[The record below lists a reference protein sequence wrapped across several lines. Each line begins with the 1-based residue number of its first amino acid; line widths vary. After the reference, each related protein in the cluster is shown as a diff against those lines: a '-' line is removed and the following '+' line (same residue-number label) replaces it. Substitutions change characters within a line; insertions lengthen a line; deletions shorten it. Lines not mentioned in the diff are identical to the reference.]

1 MTDKRKIIR
10 GSGGRPSPPPPR
22 QPTRTPD
29 TLHSKQFATFL
40 DLVSEGEIEGSAS
53 ASKEGITDKTSTAYK
68 NAYLKDVF
76 LNDTPILKS
85 TASSSSP
92 ATTDFNFQDVTFNS
106 RFGTADQTK
115 IAGIESSQS
124 TIAVG
129 VTVTAASPV
138 TRQITNTSVDRIK
151 VSITFPQIQKATSEG
166 DLLGSSVQFKI
177 SVQYNSGGFTDVH
190 TDTVTG
196 RTADAYQKDFSV
208 EVTGAFP
215 VDIRVSRITADSTD
229 SSLIDAFQWTSFSEI
244 IDDASTYANSAYNAI
259 RLDSQNFSS
268 IPSRKYRIRGIKV
281 RIPAAGASGS
291 GTPTVDS
298 ATGRIVYPD
307 GYIFDGTLSA
317 ATWTSCPAMILLD
330 LLTNTRYGFGDHI
343 TDSNL
348 DLFSFVTAS
357 KYANTLVDDGLGG
370 QEARFSCN
378 VNIQTS
384 SEAFDLINELA
395 GVMRCMPIWSAGT
408 ITIAQDSPKDA
419 SYLFNLSNISSDGFS
434 YSGSSLKQR
443 HTAVAVSYFNMD
455 SQEIDFEVVEDS
467 TAQSKFGI
475 ITKQVKGF
483 GCTSRG
489 QAARLGRA
497 ILFAEQN
504 ESELVSFTTSIDA
517 GAVVRP
523 AAIIEINDPVR
534 AGVRRG
540 GRLKSVTSTTVVTVD
555 DTNAT
560 DFAVDASGNPV
571 GDATLSVV
579 LPDGTVESRTISSV
593 SSGTI
598 TVDSAFSQTPNVN
611 TIFMISNVT
620 VQSQKFRV
628 ITVEEQD
635 GVNYAITALSYLEGK
650 YAFIEDGTALPA
662 RSISILNELTSPP
675 VGLTAVETIVP
686 INNQAVSKIVIS
698 WQPIVGVI
706 EYQVNYRFENG
717 NFVSERVSRPD
728 FEIFNSQLGTYEI
741 QVFSYNVQGQ
751 LSATS
756 TDITFEAVGKTAL
769 PQDVTNLRIEPIS
782 DQFVRLRFD
791 KATDVDVV
799 HGGNVVVRGSNIG
812 DGTATF
818 TNSVDVIPALA
829 GNVSESIVP
838 NLGNGGEYILKFRD
852 DGGRLSSG
860 ETSVIVNS
868 PDPFPK
874 LVVLE
879 DREDTDATPFAGTKV
894 DCFFSNDVNGLVLGS
909 LDELDG
915 VTDFDA
921 IADFDFLG
929 AVDITGGSYE
939 FANTLDLG
947 GKQPLRLRRHIV
959 TQGFYPNDLIDK
971 RSANID
977 TWTDFDGAT
986 AFDVGASLLVATT
999 DLDPDLSTSATYGQ
1013 SGTTITITKSSH
1025 GYSVGDFVVIDFTAG
1040 SATDGN
1046 YEIISVPSSS
1056 TFTVTSATSATIS
1069 AGTACTYG
1077 ANFSRFN
1084 PFVNGTYVGRG
1095 FKFRCEMDSDDPA
1108 QSIEIDQL
1116 GYTAELE
1123 SRTETSLGNAGATG
1137 GGIISS
1143 GTSQKSVSFTN
1154 TFFTGSTGTG
1164 VADNTVLPSIGITIE
1179 NAQSGDFF
1187 ALSSITGSGFNID
1200 VKNRDTSGNETFV
1213 NREFKYSATGFGRG
1227 S

>member
-1 MTDKRKIIR
+1 MTDRKRIIR
-10 GSGGRPSPPPPR
+10 GAGGKPSPPPPR

-53 ASKEGITDKTSTAYK
+53 ASKEGITDKTSTAYT

-92 ATTDFNFQDVTFNS
+92 ATTDFNYQDVTFNA

-124 TIAVG
+124 TIPVG
-129 VTVTAASPV
+129 VTVTAATPV

-151 VSITFPQIQKATSEG
+151 VSITFPQIQKATTEG

-196 RTADAYQKDFSV
+196 RTGDAYQKDFSV

-215 VDIRVSRITADSTD
+215 VDIRVTRITADSTD

-259 RLDSQNFSS
+259 RLDSQQFSS

-281 RIPAAGASGS
+281 RIPAAGASSS

-298 ATGRIVYPD
+298 TTGRIVYPD
-307 GYIFDGTLSA
+307 GYIFNGVMGA
-317 ATWTSCPAMILLD
+317 AVWTSCPSMILLD

-455 SQEIDFEVVEDS
+455 SQEIDYEVVEDT

-504 ESELVSFTTSIDA
+504 ESELISFTTSIDA

-593 SSGTI
+593 SVGTV
-598 TVDSAFSQTPNVN
+598 TVSSAFSQTPNVN
-611 TIFMISNVT
+611 TIWMISNVT

-635 GVNYAITALSYLEGK
+635 GVNYAITALSYVEGK

-662 RSISILNELTSPP
+662 RSISILNELTAPP

-698 WQPIVGVI
+698 WQPIIGVV
-706 EYQVNYRFENG
+706 EYQVNYRYQNG
-717 NFVSERVSRPD
+717 NYVTERISRPD

-756 TDITFEAVGKTAL
+756 TDLTFQAVGKTAL
-769 PQDVTNLRIEPIS
+769 PQDVTNLRIEPIN

-799 HGGNVVVRGSNIG
+799 HGGNVVVRGSNIS

-838 NLGNGGEYILKFRD
+838 NIVTGEYILKFRD

-894 DCFFSNDVNGLVLGS
+894 DCFFSDDVNGLVLGS

-947 GKQPLRLRRHIV
+947 GKQPLRLRRHFV

-986 AFDVGASLLVATT
+986 AFNVGASLLVATT

-1046 YEIISVPSSS
+1046 YEIVTVPSSS

-1069 AGTACTYG
+1069 AGTSCTYG

-1123 SRTETSLGNAGATG
+1123 SRTETSLGNAGASG

-1143 GTSQKSVSFTN
+1143 GTSQKAVTFTN
-1154 TFFTGSTGTG
+1154 TFFTGNTGTG
-1164 VADNTVLPSIGITIE
+1164 VAANSVLPSVAITIE

-1187 ALSSITGSGFNID
+1187 TLSSISSTGFNID
-1200 VKNRDTSGNETFV
+1200 IKNGSSHV
-1213 NREFKYSATGFGRG
+1213 NREFKYTATGFGRG

>member
-10 GSGGRPSPPPPR
+10 GSGGSPSPPPPR

-40 DLVSEGEIEGSAS
+40 DLISEGEIEGSAT
-53 ASKEGITDKTSTAYK
+53 ASKEGITDRTSAAYT

-76 LNDTPILKS
+76 LNDTPILKA
-85 TASSSSP
+85 TASSTSP
-92 ATTDFNFQDVTFNS
+92 ADTDFNFQNVSFTP

-115 IAGIESSQS
+115 ISGIESSS
-124 TIAVG
+124 SITPVG
-129 VTVTAASPV
+129 VTVTADTPV
-138 TRQITNTSVDRIK
+138 TRQITNTNVDRIK
-151 VSITFPQIQKATSEG
+151 VTITFPQIQKATSDG
-166 DLLGSSVQFKI
+166 DLLGSTVEYKI
-177 SVQYNSGGFTDVH
+177 SVQYNSGGFTDVI
-190 TDTVTG
+190 TSANGGKVTG
-196 RTADAYQKDFSV
+196 RTADAYQRDHSV
-208 EVTGAFP
+208 EITGAFP
-215 VDIRVSRITADSTD
+215 VDIRVSRVTADSTD
-229 SSLIDAFQWTSFSEI
+229 NSLIDAFQFTSFAEI

-259 RLDSQNFSS
+259 RLDSQQFSS
-268 IPSRKYRIRGIKV
+268 IPRRKFRIRGIKV
-281 RIPAAGASGS
+281 RIPGAGASSS

-307 GYIFDGTLSA
+307 GYIFNGVMGA
-317 ATWTSCPAMILLD
+317 AVWCSCPAMILLD
-330 LLTNTRYGFGDHI
+330 LLTTERYGFGTHI
-343 TDSNL
+343 ADASL

-357 KYANTLVDDGLGG
+357 KFANTLVDDGFGG

-378 VNIQTS
+378 VNIQSS
-384 SEAFDLINELA
+384 SEAFNLINELA
-395 GVMRCMPIWSAGT
+395 GVMRCMPIWSTGS
-408 ITIAQDSPKDA
+408 ILLAQDSPKD
-419 SYLFNLSNISSDGFS
+419 SSFLFSLANISSDGFN

-443 HTAVAVSYFNMD
+443 HSVISVSYFNMD
-455 SQEIDFEVVEDS
+455 SQEIDYEVFENTDISSKIGTVV
-467 TAQSKFGI
+467 
-475 ITKQVKGF
+475 KQVKGF

-489 QAARLGRA
+489 QALRLAKA
-497 ILFAEQN
+497 IAFSEAN
-504 ESELVSFTTSIDA
+504 ESELVTFTTSMEGGLMVRP
-517 GAVVRP
+517 GAV
-523 AAIIEINDPVR
+523 ISINDPVR
-534 AGVRRG
+534 AGVRRS
-540 GRLKSVTSTTVVTVD
+540 GRLASVTSTTVVTVD
-555 DTNAT
+555 DTSAT

-571 GDATLSVV
+571 GDATLSLI
-579 LPDGTVESRTISSV
+579 LPDGSVEEKTISSI
-593 SSGTI
+593 SNGTI
-598 TVDSAFSQTPNVN
+598 TVSSAFSQTPNVN
-611 TIFMISNVT
+611 TIWLISNVT
-620 VQSQKFRV
+620 VEPQKFRV
-628 ITVEEQD
+628 ITVEETD
-635 GVNYAITALSYLEGK
+635 SVNYTITALSYINEK
-650 YAFIEDGTALPA
+650 YAFIEDGEALPA
-662 RSISILNELTSPP
+662 RNVSILNELTSPP
-675 VGLTAVETIVP
+675 TELTAVETIVP

-698 WQPIVGVI
+698 WQPINGVI
-706 EYQVNYRFENG
+706 EYQVNYRYENG
-717 NFVSERVSRPD
+717 NFVTERVSRPD

-741 QVFSYNVQGQ
+741 QVFSYNVQAQ

-756 TDITFEAVGKTAL
+756 TDLTFEAVGKTAL

-799 HGGNVVVRGSNIG
+799 HGGNVVVRASNIA

-818 TNSVDVIPALA
+818 TNSVDVIPALP

-838 NLGNGGEYILKFRD
+838 NIVTGEYILKFRD

-868 PDPFPK
+868 PDPLPK
-874 LVVLE
+874 LTVLE

-894 DCFFSNDVNGLVLGS
+894 DCFFSDDVNGLVLGS
-909 LDELDG
+909 LDLLDG
-915 VTDFDA
+915 VADFDS

-947 GKQPLRLRRHIV
+947 GKQPLRLRRHFV

-971 RSANID
+971 RTANID

-1046 YEIISVPSSS
+1046 YEIVTVPSSS

-1069 AGTACTYG
+1069 SGTACTYG

-1116 GYTAELE
+1116 GYTAELDR
-1123 SRTETSLGNAGATG
+1123 RTEQRSNIA
-1137 GGIISS
+1137 S
-1143 GTSQKSVSFTN
+1143 GTSSSGLDVTFDH
-1154 TFFTGSTGTG
+1154 TFFTGQSGTSVG
-1164 VADNTVLPSIGITIE
+1164 AGTQLPSIGITANDLGGTDRFEIT
-1179 NAQSGDFF
+1179 N
-1187 ALSSITGSGFNID
+1187 ITGSGFNI
-1200 VKNRDTSGNETFV
+1200 KFLNAGNSVQDKTFS
-1213 NREFKYSATGFGRG
+1213 YTAIGFGRG

>member
-1 MTDKRKIIR
+1 MTDKNKIIR
-10 GSGGRPSPPPPR
+10 GSFGGGSKPAPPP

-29 TLHSKQFATFL
+29 TLHSKQFVTFL
-40 DLVSEGEIEGSAS
+40 DLISEGEIEGSAS
-53 ASKEGITDKTSTAYK
+53 ASKAGITDKNSTAYK

-76 LNDTPILKS
+76 LNDTPILRENAS
-85 TASSSSP
+85 TTDP
-92 ATTDFNFQDVTFNS
+92 QDVDFNFQDVTFNA
-106 RFGTADQTK
+106 RHGTANQTK
-115 IAGIESSQS
+115 VDGVESSSSS
-124 TIAVG
+124 TPVG
-129 VTVTAASPV
+129 ITVTAASPV
-138 TRQITNTSVDRIK
+138 TRQITNTNVDRVK
-151 VSITFPQIQKATSEG
+151 VTITFPQIQVAKENG
-166 DLLGSSVQFKI
+166 DLLGDSVQFKI

-196 RTADAYQKDFSV
+196 RTADAYQKDFSIAI
-208 EVTGAFP
+208 TGSFP
-215 VDIRVSRITADSTD
+215 VDIRVTRITADST
-229 SSLIDAFQWTSFSEI
+229 SSSTVNSFQWTSFAEI
-244 IDDASTYANSAYNAI
+244 IDVASTYANSAYNAI
-259 RLDSQNFSS
+259 RLDSQQFGS
-268 IPSRKYRIRGIKV
+268 IPSRKFRIRGIKV
-281 RIPAAGASGS
+281 RIPGAGASSS

-298 ATGRIVYPD
+298 TTGRIVYPD
-307 GYIFDGTLSA
+307 GYIFNGVMGA
-317 ATWTSCPAMILLD
+317 AVWTSCPAMVLLD

-357 KYANTLVDDGLGG
+357 KYANTLVDDGSGG

-378 VNIQTS
+378 VNIQNS

-395 GVMRCMPIWSAGT
+395 GVMRCMPIFTAGSIT
-408 ITIAQDSPKDA
+408 ITQDSPKSA
-419 SYLFNLSNISSDGFS
+419 SYLFNLSNITSEGFN

-455 SQEIDFEVVEDS
+455 SQDVDFEVVDDT
-467 TAQSKFGI
+467 TAQTKFGI
-475 ITKQVKGF
+475 ITKQVKAF
-483 GCTSRG
+483 ACTSRG

-523 AAIIEINDPVR
+523 GSIIDINDPVR

-540 GRLKSVTSTTVVTVD
+540 GRLSAVASTTVMTID
-555 DTNAT
+555 DANASDLATTNSPT
-560 DFAVDASGNPV
+560 F
-571 GDATLSVV
+571 SVV
-579 LPDGTVESRTISSV
+579 LPDGTVETRDVSSISSDGVVTV
-593 SSGTI
+593 S
-598 TVDSAFSQTPNVN
+598 SAFSQTPNVN
-611 TIFMISNVT
+611 TVWLLANTT
-620 VQSQKFRV
+620 VEAQKFRV
-628 ITVEEQD
+628 ITVEEQN
-635 GVNYAITALSYLEGK
+635 GINFSITALSYVEAK
-650 YAFIEDGTALPA
+650 YDFIEDGSSLPT
-662 RSISILNELTSPP
+662 RTVSVLNELKSPP
-675 VGLTAVETIVP
+675 SNLTATETIVP
-686 INNQAVSKIVIS
+686 INNQAVSKIFIS

-706 EYQVNYRFENG
+706 EYQVNYRYENG
-717 NFVSERVSRPD
+717 NFVSEKVSRPD
-728 FEIFNSQLGTYEI
+728 FEIKNSQLGTYEI

-756 TDITFEAVGKTAL
+756 NDLTFEAIGKTAR

-791 KATDVDVV
+791 KATDVDVT
-799 HGGNVVVRGSNIG
+799 HGGNVVVRASNLA

-818 TNSVDVIPALA
+818 TNSVDVIPALP

-838 NLGNGGEYILKFRD
+838 NIVNGEYILKFRD
-852 DGGRLSSG
+852 DGGRLSEG

-874 LVVLE
+874 LTVLT
-879 DREDTDATPFAGTKV
+879 DREDTDNPPFAGTKV
-894 DCFFSNDVNGLVLGS
+894 DCFFSDDVNGLVLGS
-909 LDELDG
+909 LVTLDSEA
-915 VTDFDA
+915 DFDA

-929 AVDITGGSYE
+929 AVDLTGGSYE

-947 GKQPLRLRRHIV
+947 GKQPLRLRRHFV

-971 RSANID
+971 RSGNID
-977 TWTDFDGAT
+977 TWTDFDAAT
-986 AFDVGASLLVATT
+986 AFDVGASLLVAVT
-999 DLDPDLSTSATYGQ
+999 DLDPDLTVSSGVTYGQ
-1013 SGTTITITKSSH
+1013 SGTTITVTKTSH
-1025 GYSVGDFVVIDFTAG
+1025 GYSVGDFVVITFTAG

-1046 YEIISVPSSS
+1046 YEITSKTDN

-1069 AGTACTYG
+1069 SGTACTYG
-1077 ANFSRFN
+1077 ANFTRFN

-1143 GTSQKSVSFTN
+1143 GTSQKSVAFTN
-1154 TFFTGSTGTG
+1154 SFFTGSTGTG
-1164 VADNTVLPSIGITIE
+1164 VADNSVLPSIAITIE
-1179 NAQSGDFF
+1179 NAESGDFF
-1187 ALSSITGSGFNID
+1187 ALSSITGTGFNID
-1200 VKNRDTSGNETFV
+1200 IKNGSSHV

>member
-1 MTDKRKIIR
+1 MTDKRKNIR
-10 GSGGRPSPPPPR
+10 GAGGKPSPPPPR

-53 ASKEGITDKTSTAYK
+53 ASKEGITDKSSTAYK

-92 ATTDFNFQDVTFNS
+92 ATSDFNFQDVTFNS
-106 RFGTADQTK
+106 RFGTANQTK
-115 IAGIESSQS
+115 ISGIESSQS
-124 TIAVG
+124 TIPVG

-151 VSITFPQIQKATSEG
+151 VSITFPQIQKATNDG
-166 DLLGSSVQFKI
+166 DLLGSTVQFKI

-215 VDIRVSRITADSTD
+215 VDIRVTRITADSTD
-229 SSLIDAFQWTSFSEI
+229 SSLIDSFQWTSFSEI
-244 IDDASTYANSAYNAI
+244 IDDASTYANSAYNAL
-259 RLDSQNFSS
+259 RLDSQQFSS

-291 GTPTVDS
+291 GTPTVDN

-307 GYIFDGTLSA
+307 GYIFNGVMGA
-317 ATWTSCPAMILLD
+317 ATYTNCPAMILLD
-330 LLTNTRYGFGDHI
+330 LLTNTRYGFGDHV

-357 KYANTLVDDGLGG
+357 KFANTLVDDGLGG

-455 SQEIDFEVVEDS
+455 SQEIDYEVVEDT

-540 GRLKSVTSTTVVTVD
+540 GRLKAVASTTVMTVD
-555 DTNAT
+555 DVNNT
-560 DFAVDASGNPV
+560 DLPTDNSPTF
-571 GDATLSVV
+571 SVV
-579 LPDGTVESRTISSV
+579 LPNGTVETKDV
-593 SSGTI
+593 SSISADGVV
-598 TVDSAFSQTPNVN
+598 TVSSAFSQTPNVN
-611 TIFMISNVT
+611 TIWLLQNTT
-620 VQSQKFRV
+620 VQAQKFRV

-635 GVNYAITALSYLEGK
+635 GVNYAITALSYVEGK
-650 YAFIEDGTALPA
+650 YAFIEDGSSLPT
-662 RSISILNELTSPP
+662 RSISILNSLTEPP
-675 VGLTAVETIVP
+675 SNLSAVETIVP
-686 INNQAVSKIVIS
+686 INNQAVSKIFIS

-728 FEIFNSQLGTYEI
+728 FEIKNSQLGTYEI

-756 TDITFEAVGKTAL
+756 NDLTFEAIGKTAL
-769 PQDVTNLRIEPIS
+769 PQDVTNLRIEPIN

-874 LVVLE
+874 LTVLT
-879 DREDTDATPFAGTKV
+879 DREDTDSPPFAGAKV
-894 DCFFSNDVNGLVLGS
+894 DCFFSDDVNGLVLGS
-909 LDELDG
+909 LVTLDDEP
-915 VTDFDA
+915 DFDS
-921 IADFDFLG
+921 IADFDFIG

-947 GKQPLRLRRHIV
+947 GKQPLRLRRHFV
-959 TQGFYPNDLIDK
+959 TQGFYPNDLID
-971 RSANID
+971 RRTGNID
-977 TWTDFDGAT
+977 TWTDFDAAT
-986 AFDVGASLLVATT
+986 AFDVGASLLVAVT
-999 DLDPDLSTSATYGQ
+999 DLDPDLSVSATYGQ

-1046 YEIISVPSSS
+1046 YEITSKTDN

-1077 ANFSRFN
+1077 ANFTRFN

-1143 GTSQKSVSFTN
+1143 GTSTKSVTFTN
-1154 TFFTGSTGTG
+1154 TFFTGQSGTS
-1164 VADNTVLPSIGITIE
+1164 VAANSVLPSIGITIE
-1179 NAQSGDFF
+1179 NAESGDFF

-1200 VKNRDTSGNETFV
+1200 IKNGSSHV

>member
-10 GSGGRPSPPPPR
+10 GSKGGSPPPPP

-40 DLVSEGEIEGSAS
+40 DLISEGEIEGSAS

-76 LNDTPILKS
+76 LNDTPILRS
-85 TASSSSP
+85 TASSTDP
-92 ATTDFNFQDVTFNS
+92 QDVDFNFQDVTFNS
-106 RFGTADQTK
+106 RHGTANQTK
-115 IAGIESSQS
+115 IDGIESSQS
-124 TIAVG
+124 TIPVG

-138 TRQITNTSVDRIK
+138 TRQITNTDVDRIR
-151 VSITFPQIQKATSEG
+151 VSITFPQIQIATEQG
-166 DLLGSSVQFKI
+166 DLLGDTVQFKI
-177 SVQYNSGGFTDVH
+177 SVQYNSGGFTDIH

-208 EVTGAFP
+208 KVTGSFP
-215 VDIRVSRITADSTD
+215 VDIRVTRITADST
-229 SSLIDAFQWTSFSEI
+229 SSSTINAFQWTSFTEI

-259 RLDSQNFSS
+259 RLDSQQFSS
-268 IPSRKYRIRGIKV
+268 IPSRKFRIRGIKV
-281 RIPAAGASGS
+281 RIPGAGASSS
-291 GTPTVDS
+291 GTPTVDT

-307 GYIFDGTLSA
+307 GYIFNGVMGA
-317 ATWTSCPAMILLD
+317 AVWTSCPAMILLD

-357 KYANTLVDDGLGG
+357 KYSNTLVDDGFGG

-384 SEAFDLINELA
+384 SEAFDLINELS
-395 GVMRCMPIWSAGT
+395 GVMRCMPIFSAGSIT
-408 ITIAQDSPKDA
+408 ITQDSPKDA
-419 SYLFNLSNISSDGFS
+419 SYLFNLSNVTSEGFN

-475 ITKQVKGF
+475 ITKQVKAF

-504 ESELVSFTTSIDA
+504 ESELVSFSTSIDA

-523 AAIIEINDPVR
+523 GAIIDINDPVR

-540 GRLKSVTSTTVVTVD
+540 GRLSAVASTTVMTID
-555 DTNAT
+555 DANASDLATTNSPT
-560 DFAVDASGNPV
+560 F
-571 GDATLSVV
+571 SVV
-579 LPDGTVESRTISSV
+579 LPDGTVETKDVSSISSAGVVTV
-593 SSGTI
+593 S
-598 TVDSAFSQTPNVN
+598 SAFSQTPNVN
-611 TIFMISNVT
+611 TVWLLQNTT
-620 VQSQKFRV
+620 VQAQKFRV

-635 GVNYAITALSYLEGK
+635 GINFSITALSYVEGK
-650 YAFIEDGTALPA
+650 YAFIEDGSSLPT
-662 RSISILNELTSPP
+662 RTVSVLNELKPP
-675 VGLTAVETIVP
+675 PSNLSAVETIVP
-686 INNQAVSKIVIS
+686 INNQAVSKIFIS

-706 EYQVNYRFENG
+706 EYQVNYRFENS
-717 NFVSERVSRPD
+717 NFVTEKVSRPD
-728 FEIFNSQLGTYEI
+728 FEIKNSQLGTYEI

-756 TDITFEAVGKTAL
+756 NDLTFEAIGKTAR

-791 KATDVDVV
+791 KATDVDVT
-799 HGGNVVVRGSNIG
+799 HGGNVVVRASNLA

-818 TNSVDVIPALA
+818 TNSVDVIPALP

-838 NLGNGGEYILKFRD
+838 NIVNGEYILKFRD
-852 DGGRLSSG
+852 DGGRLSEG

-874 LVVLE
+874 LTVLT
-879 DREDTDATPFAGTKV
+879 DREDLDSPPFGGTKV
-894 DCFFSNDVNGLVLGS
+894 DCFFSDDVNGLVLGS
-909 LDELDG
+909 LVTLDSEA
-915 VTDFDA
+915 DFDS

-947 GKQPLRLRRHIV
+947 GKQPLRLRRHFV

-971 RSANID
+971 RSGNID
-977 TWTDFDGAT
+977 TWTDFDAAT
-986 AFDVGASLLVATT
+986 AFDVGASLLVAVT

-1013 SGTTITITKSSH
+1013 SGTTITITKTAH
-1025 GYSVGDFVVIDFTAG
+1025 GYSVGDFVVITFTAG

-1046 YEIISVPSSS
+1046 YEITSKTDN

-1069 AGTACTYG
+1069 SGTACTYG
-1077 ANFSRFN
+1077 ANFTRFN

-1143 GTSQKSVSFTN
+1143 GTSQKSVTFTN
-1154 TFFTGSTGTG
+1154 SFFTGQSGTS
-1164 VADNTVLPSIGITIE
+1164 VAANSVLPSIAITIE
-1179 NAQSGDFF
+1179 NAESGDFF

-1200 VKNRDTSGNETFV
+1200 IKNGSSHV

>member
-1 MTDKRKIIR
+1 MTDKRKNIR
-10 GSGGRPSPPPPR
+10 GSGGPPSPPPPR

-40 DLVSEGEIEGSAS
+40 DLISEGEIEGSAS

-92 ATTDFNFQDVTFNS
+92 ATSDFNFQDVTFNS
-106 RFGTADQTK
+106 RFGTANQTK

-124 TIAVG
+124 TVPVG
-129 VTVTAASPV
+129 VTVTAATPV
-138 TRQITNTSVDRIK
+138 TRQITNTNVDRIR
-151 VSITFPQIQKATSEG
+151 VSITFPQIQKATDEG
-166 DLLGSSVQFKI
+166 DLLGSTVQFKI

-215 VDIRVSRITADSTD
+215 VDIRVTRITADSTD
-229 SSLIDAFQWTSFSEI
+229 SSLVDSFQWTSFTEI

-259 RLDSQNFSS
+259 RLDSQQFSS

-291 GTPTVDS
+291 GTPVVDN
-298 ATGRIVYPD
+298 ATGRIIYPD
-307 GYIFDGTLSA
+307 GYIFNGVMGA
-317 ATWTSCPAMILLD
+317 AVWTSCPSMILLD
-330 LLTNTRYGFGDHI
+330 LLTSTRFGFGDHI

-357 KYANTLVDDGLGG
+357 KFANTLVDDGLGG

-408 ITIAQDSPKDA
+408 INIAQDSPKDA

-455 SQEIDFEVVEDS
+455 SQEIDYEVVEDT
-467 TAQSKFGI
+467 TAQGKFGI

-540 GRLKSVTSTTVVTVD
+540 GRLKAVASTTVMTVD
-555 DTNAT
+555 DVNNT
-560 DFAVDASGNPV
+560 DLPTDNSPTF
-571 GDATLSVV
+571 SVV
-579 LPDGTVESRTISSV
+579 LPDGTVETKDV
-593 SSGTI
+593 SSISADGVV
-598 TVDSAFSQTPNVN
+598 TVSSAFSQTPNVN
-611 TIFMISNVT
+611 TIWLLQNTT
-620 VQSQKFRV
+620 VQAQKFRV

-635 GVNYAITALSYLEGK
+635 GVNYAITALSYVSGK
-650 YAFIEDGTALPA
+650 YDFIEDGTALPT
-662 RSISILNELTSPP
+662 RTVSVLNELKPP
-675 VGLTAVETIVP
+675 PSNLSATETIVP
-686 INNQAVSKIVIS
+686 INNQAVSKIFIS

-717 NFVSERVSRPD
+717 NFVTQKVSRPD
-728 FEIFNSQLGTYEI
+728 FQIINSQLGTYEI

-756 TDITFEAVGKTAL
+756 NDLTFEAVGKTAL
-769 PQDVTNLRIEPIS
+769 PQDVQNLTLEPVN
-782 DQFVRLRFD
+782 DQFIRLRFD
-791 KATDVDVV
+791 KATDVDVT
-799 HGGNVVVRGSNIG
+799 HGGNVVVRHSNLT
-812 DGTATF
+812 DGTGTF
-818 TNSVDVIPALA
+818 TNATDIIPALS
-829 GNVSESIVP
+829 GNIGETLVP
-838 NLGNGGEYILKFRD
+838 AIEGEYIIKFRD
-852 DGGRLSSG
+852 DGGRLSLG
-860 ETSVIVNS
+860 EASVVVTV
-868 PDPFPK
+868 PDPLPK
-874 LVVLE
+874 LAVFT
-879 DREDTDATPFAGTKV
+879 DREDTDTTPFAGTKV
-894 DCFFSNDVNGLVLGS
+894 NAFFDSAVPHQGLVLES
-909 LDELDG
+909 AVEMDS
-915 VTDFDA
+915 VTSIDA
-921 IADFDFLG
+921 LPNIDFLG
-929 AVDITGGSYE
+929 DVASEGSYE
-939 FANTLDLG
+939 FANVLDLG
-947 GKQPLRLRRHIV
+947 GKQPLSLTRHLV
-959 TQGFYPNDLIDK
+959 TESFYPNDLIDF
-971 RSANID
+971 RTALID
-977 TWTDFDGAT
+977 NWTDFDATT
-986 AFDVGASLLVATT
+986 AFQTNAKLLISIT
-999 DLDPDLSTSATYGQ
+999 DRDPALSVSATYSQ
-1013 SGTTITITKSSH
+1013 SGNTITITKTAH
-1025 GYSVGDFVVIDFTAG
+1025 GYVAGSFVIVDFTSG
-1040 SATDGN
+1040 TGVDGE
-1046 YEIISVPSSS
+1046 YEIQTVPNAN
-1056 TFTVTSATSATIS
+1056 TFTLTSTTSQTTS
-1069 AGTACTYG
+1069 GNCTYG
-1077 ANFSRFN
+1077 ADFTNFDT
-1084 PFVNGTYVGRG
+1084 VANGTFIARG
-1095 FKFRCEMDSDDPA
+1095 FRFKCIMTSLDPA
-1108 QSIEIDQL
+1108 QSIIVKQL
-1116 GYTAELE
+1116 GYSATLQ
-1123 SRTETSLGNAGATG
+1123 SRTESPTAVIA
-1137 GGIISS
+1137 S
-1143 GTSQKSVSFTN
+1143 GTARKSVSFIHD
-1154 TFFTGSTGTG
+1154 FFTGTTATTGSTTS
-1164 VADNTVLPSIGITIE
+1164 NLPTIGIILE
-1179 NAQSGDFF
+1179 NMAAGDFF
-1187 ALSSITGSGFNID
+1187 SLHNITGSGFDID

-1213 NREFKYSATGFGRG
+1213 NRNFKYTAVGFGRA